1 MFKEHDIVVLTADL
15 PEEGLEVDDIG
26 TIVHIFPGGEAF
38 VVEFMTSDGWT
49 VAITDVLASQM
60 RLASRDDTK
69 HARKRTAKA

>member
-1 MFKEHDIVVLTADL
+1 MFKEHDIIALTADL
-15 PEEGLEVDDIG
+15 PEEGLEVGDIG
-26 TIVHIFPGGEAF
+26 TIVHLFPGGEAF

-60 RLASRDDTK
+60 RPVSRDDTK

>member
-15 PEEGLEVDDIG
+15 PEEGLEVGDIG
-26 TIVHIFPGGEAF
+26 TIVHLFPHAEAF

-60 RLASRDDTK
+60 RPASRDDTK